1 MRKGIL
7 TVFGLQGLGFSLREW
22 QIVDG
27 SIILKLRDENPAVC
41 PRCRQQSQN
50 LYQRGPWRKI
60 YHGFGFGRRVY
71 LLLRKDR
78 YFCRACG
85 RAFSKL
91 TPLVSP
97 WQRRTEEA
105 ERQIMGSLRG
115 RSFRSLA
122 QKEGISYG
130 VSRRILMR
138 RVDPEKL
145 LWREKPPRELALGID
160 DHSFR
165 GPKLV
170 HTVTDLSAHSPLTI
184 LPDSRQQTLHRFL
197 NSMPEQQKQQVREVC
212 IDMDRLLLRAVEKT
226 LPLANVVVDHF
237 HLIHD
242 ANHRLDEAR
251 KIEQEGSKV
260 EIPRKLFL
268 MGKEKLKPAQKRKV
282 EAWCQ
287 KYPSLKEF
295 YWMKEALRSFY
306 KLKDKK
312 TAARRLKDLIQ
323 MALHSDDG
331 AMMHWGRMLQRW
343 ERYILNYFDRRTTNA
358 YTEGIHTKIKMIKRV
373 SFGFRNVQVYIRK
386 VLLCLFPLA
395 TILSLPHFLS

>member
-1 MRKGIL
+1 
-7 TVFGLQGLGFSLREW
+7 REW
-22 QIVDG
+22 HLSEGV
-27 SIILKLRDENPAVC
+27 IILKLGDESPALC
-41 PRCRQQSQN
+41 PRCQQPSRE
-50 LYQRGPWRKI
+50 LYQRGPWRKV

-71 LLLRKDR
+71 LLIRKDR
-78 YFCRACG
+78 YFCSSC
-85 RAFSKL
+85 KL
-91 TPLVSP
+91 RFTKSVPLVYP

-105 ERQIMGSLRG
+105 ERQIIGSLRG
-115 RSFRSLA
+115 RSFRSVE
-122 QKEGISYG
+122 QKEGVSYG

-145 LWREKPPRELALGID
+145 LWKEESPQELALGID

-165 GPKLV
+165 GVKLV
-170 HTVTDLSAHSPLTI
+170 HTVTDLSHHAPLTI
-184 LPDSRQQTLHRFL
+184 LPDSRQQTLDRFL
-197 NSMPEQQKQQVREVC
+197 NNIPQEQKPLVKEVC
-212 IDMDRLLLRAVEKT
+212 IDMDSLLLRSVEKT
-226 LPLANVVVDHF
+226 LPEAKVVVDHF
-237 HLIHD
+237 HLIQD

-295 YWMKEALRSFY
+295 YWMKEALRAFY
-306 KLKDKK
+306 RLKDKK
-312 TAARRLKDLIQ
+312 AAARRLKDLIQ

-343 ERYILNYFDRRTTNA
+343 DRYILNYFDNRTTNA

-395 TILSLPHFLS
+395 TILSLPHFSL